1 MKKFFAV
8 TTVVAVAAV
17 GSITAIR
24 AATTPP
30 YGSVRGVVT
39 LVGDSNIVFG
49 SFYLNAFMTPSE
61 AGYVPVY
68 LAAGGAA
75 IRWNGCLFGPC
86 PDRARTDYWATRIRQ
101 ARESVDSDAYVVEL
115 GINDTFTP
123 GGVTSRGYAFYGQ
136 KIDYIM
142 QLLPR
147 RRPVLWTTLPCRIEP
162 PATQTGCN
170 QVNSALFA
178 ARSRWPN
185 LTVANWGA
193 VANTRPDYMI
203 DPGRDVHYSVTGHVA
218 YTRFVI
224 AALNAKL
231 PFE

>member
-1 MKKFFAV
+1 MKKFFTV
-8 TTVVAVAAV
+8 TTVVAIAAV
-17 GSITAIR
+17 GGITAIR

-49 SFYLNAFMTPSE
+49 SFYLNTFMTPSE
-61 AGYVPVY
+61 AGYVPVF
-68 LAAGGAA
+68 LAAGGAT

-86 PDRARTDYWATRIRQ
+86 PDRDYTDYWATRIRQ
-101 ARESVDSDAYVVEL
+101 ARQRVDSHAYVVSL
-115 GINDTFTP
+115 GINDTREHGTA
-123 GGVTSRGYAFYGQ
+123 TTRGYGFYGQ

-147 RRPVLWTTLPCRIEP
+147 QRPVLWTTLPCRIEP
-162 PATQTGCN
+162 PVTQTGCN
-170 QVNSALFA
+170 HVNSALFA
-178 ARSRWPN
+178 ADSRWPN

-193 VANTRPDYMI
+193 VANTHHDYML
-203 DPGRDVHYSVTGHVA
+203 DPGRDVHYSVAGHVA

-224 AALNAKL
+224 NALNAKL

>member
-1 MKKFFAV
+1 MKRFFVV
-8 TTVVAVAAV
+8 TTVVAIAAV

-49 SFYLNAFMTPSE
+49 SLYLNAFMTASE
-61 AGYVPVY
+61 IGYVPVF

-86 PDRARTDYWATRIRQ
+86 PDPQRTDYWATRIQQ
-101 ARESVDSDAYVVEL
+101 ARQQVSSDAYLVEL
-115 GINDTFTP
+115 GINDAWAYGTAT
-123 GGVTSRGYAFYGQ
+123 TRGYASYGA

-162 PATQTGCN
+162 AATQNGCHYIN
-170 QVNSALFA
+170 NALLA
-178 ARSRWPN
+178 APSRWPN
-185 LTVANWGA
+185 LTIANWSTVAN
-193 VANTRPDYMI
+193 NHPEYMLA
-203 DPGRDVHYSVTGHVA
+203 PGTDVHYSVTGHVA
-218 YTRFVI
+218 YTRFVV

-231 PFE
+231 PFD